1 MNNLDNMQKNL
12 NLSEKEVEY
21 IKRDPNNIDL
31 NIYNIKNIHYL
42 DQLFRLREQKDK
54 KEYSL
59 FPSEFRFQFNNAYL
73 NVCLYKN
80 VCVCHYSYKEKPS
93 DYFKKIL
100 LRIVYLSNNKNI
112 IIHYNKILSTKDK
125 LLYKEN
131 IIQMLNLN
139 IFKQKIQEF
148 IIEDF

>member
-12 NLSEKEVEY
+12 NLSEKEIEY

-80 VCVCHYSYKEKPS
+80 GSPP
-93 DYFKKIL
+93 L
-100 LRIVYLSNNKNI
+100 
-112 IIHYNKILSTKDK
+112 T
-125 LLYKEN
+125 
-131 IIQMLNLN
+131 
-139 IFKQKIQEF
+139 
-148 IIEDF
+148 